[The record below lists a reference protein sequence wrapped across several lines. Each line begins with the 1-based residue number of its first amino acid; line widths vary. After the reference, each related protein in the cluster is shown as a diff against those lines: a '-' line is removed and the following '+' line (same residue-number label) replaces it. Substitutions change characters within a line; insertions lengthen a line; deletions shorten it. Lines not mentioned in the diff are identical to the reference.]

1 MQSYSIDNN
10 YLVKSRKLNSS
21 ILENIC
27 KCFSEDLT
35 ASEASTKIDISRV
48 TINKYYKI
56 LRDYINLY
64 YYRTLDNSPKYCYLK
79 YFDFNKNMIF
89 YIEYNCEI
97 ILLNDFK
104 YSIQDE
110 IKKSLLNNRKINCAK
125 LLLNENRN
133 SYLLLGYMNKKNS
146 LNTYVSER
154 LKKFRGI
161 NKNNIDTHIKESIFR
176 FNNKNTPIFSNLTTL
191 FI

>member
-1 MQSYSIDNN
+1 MISFKAQNKNKKID
-10 YLVKSRKLNSS
+10 KNSFT
-21 ILENIC
+21 NIC

-56 LRDYINLY
+56 LRNYINLY
-64 YYRTLDNSPKYCYLK
+64 YCHTLNSSPKYCYLK
-79 YFDFNKNMIF
+79 YFNFNKNMIF
-89 YIEYNCEI
+89 YIEHNSEI

-104 YSIQDE
+104 YSIQEE

-125 LLLNENRN
+125 LLLNENKN
-133 SYLLLGYMNKKNS
+133 TYLLLGYMNKKNS
-146 LNTYVSER
+146 LNTYISER

-161 NKNNIDTHIKESIFR
+161 NKNNINTHIKESIFR
-176 FNNKNTPIFSNLTTL
+176 FNNKNTTIFSNLSSL